1 MRSFGTFLTFA
12 AGIYLGRQ
20 LFIGDSTSDEAQ
32 YIDQSSEVESES
44 SASFEEFGEAEV
56 DADQDIAGKFAAVVI
71 GGKHRDTSARGSSG
85 VLSRVGSSRGRSSVA
100 GIRRGLHI
108 RRGTGL
114 SG

>member
-56 DADQDIAGKFAAVVI
+56 DADQDIE
-71 GGKHRDTSARGSSG
+71 TSAD
-85 VLSRVGSSRGRSSVA
+85 LNMAA
-100 GIRRGLHI
+100 GEHKVEFLYS
-108 RRGTGL
+108 L
-114 SG
+114 NLLPP